1 MKRTHIP
8 LDGDDGRPCP
18 LRARAD
24 SDVFVCDMCC
34 GMSKQRNKFLWI
46 VKIPWVMPRETSRVG
61 EPPWVSVHREPAGG
75 FGWRLVH
82 RADLSPDFVA
92 RRAESTKYVCFLC
105 AGTFVHGDRNH
116 FKRNRSNGHWVWDG
130 TVDNFIGHR
139 FIGFPCCVD
148 ANHSWKNHE
157 QQSVVHSVPNL
168 NESTEWKNPRS
179 VVHCAALRGRWH

>member
-168 NESTEWKNPRS
+168 KENTEWKNPLCLCPECDI
-179 VVHCAALRGRWH
+179 V